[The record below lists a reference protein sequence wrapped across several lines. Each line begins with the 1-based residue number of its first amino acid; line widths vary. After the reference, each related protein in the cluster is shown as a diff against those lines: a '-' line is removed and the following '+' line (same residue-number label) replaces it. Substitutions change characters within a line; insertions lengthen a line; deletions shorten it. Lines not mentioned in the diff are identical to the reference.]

1 MSKGIRQKRARTAK
15 KQRTAK
21 RTAKR
26 ERTAKKPKGIVVING
41 EQYYSDIPPAS
52 QASQQFRDM
61 MKADTGIFKG
71 WRKHPTRWPVYH
83 NGVKIYYH

>member
-1 MSKGIRQKRARTAK
+1 MSKGTRKRARTAK
-15 KQRTAK
+15 QSRTAK
-21 RTAKR
+21 RTAK
-26 ERTAKKPKGIVVING
+26 KSKGIIVIKG

-52 QASQQFRDM
+52 QASQMFRDM
-61 MKADTGIFKG
+61 MKAETGIFKG

>member
-1 MSKGIRQKRARTAK
+1 MSKGTRQKRTRTAKQARTAK
-15 KQRTAK
+15 QS
-21 RTAKR
+21 
-26 ERTAKKPKGIVVING
+26 RTAKKPKGIVVING

>member
-1 MSKGIRQKRARTAK
+1 MSKGTRKKRAKPRTT
-15 KQRTAK
+15 QRTP
-21 RTAKR
+21 
-26 ERTAKKPKGIVVING
+26 KKSKGIVVIKG

-83 NGVKIYYH
+83 NGVKIYYQ

>member
-1 MSKGIRQKRARTAK
+1 MSKGTRKRARTAK
-15 KQRTAK
+15 QSRTAK
-21 RTAKR
+21 RT
-26 ERTAKKPKGIVVING
+26 EKKSKGIIVING

-52 QASQQFRDM
+52 QASQMFRDM
-61 MKADTGIFKG
+61 MKAETGIFKG

>member
-1 MSKGIRQKRARTAK
+1 MSKGTRQKRARTAK

-21 RTAKR
+21 RTAKQS
-26 ERTAKKPKGIVVING
+26 KGIVVING

>member
-1 MSKGIRQKRARTAK
+1 MSKGTRKRARTTK

-21 RTAKR
+21 KS
-26 ERTAKKPKGIVVING
+26 KGIVVING

-52 QASQQFRDM
+52 QASQMFRDM
-61 MKADTGIFKG
+61 MKAETGIFKG

-83 NGVKIYYH
+83 NGVKIYYQ

>member
-1 MSKGIRQKRARTAK
+1 MSKGTRRKRVRTAK
-15 KQRTAK
+15 KS
-21 RTAKR
+21 
-26 ERTAKKPKGIVVING
+26 KGIVVIKG

-52 QASQQFRDM
+52 QASHMFRDM
-61 MKADTGIFKG
+61 KAETGIFKG

>member
-1 MSKGIRQKRARTAK
+1 MSKGTQKRKLRS
-15 KQRTAK
+15 AK
-21 RTAKR
+21 RATP
-26 ERTAKKPKGIVVING
+26 RTEKKAKGIVVIKG

-52 QASQQFRDM
+52 QASQMFRDM
-61 MKADTGIFKG
+61 MKAETGIFKG

>member
-1 MSKGIRQKRARTAK
+1 MSKGTRKRARTAK
-15 KQRTAK
+15 KQRTGK
-21 RTAKR
+21 KQRTAN
-26 ERTAKKPKGIVVING
+26 KPKGIVVING

>member
-1 MSKGIRQKRARTAK
+1 MSKGTRQKRARTAK
-15 KQRTAK
+15 KQRTPK
-21 RTAKR
+21 
-26 ERTAKKPKGIVVING
+26 RTAKKPKGIVVING

>member
-1 MSKGIRQKRARTAK
+1 MSKGTRKRK
-15 KQRTAK
+15 PRTAK
-21 RTAKR
+21 RT
-26 ERTAKKPKGIVVING
+26 EKKSKGIVVIKG

-52 QASQQFRDM
+52 QASQMFRDM
-61 MKADTGIFKG
+61 MKAETGIFKG

>member
-1 MSKGIRQKRARTAK
+1 MSKGTQKKQAQTAKRAKPQTAKRAKPQTAK
-15 KQRTAK
+15 KS
-21 RTAKR
+21 
-26 ERTAKKPKGIVVING
+26 KGIVVIKG

-52 QASQQFRDM
+52 QASQMFRDM
-61 MKADTGIFKG
+61 MKAETGIFKD